1 MQMTFQI
8 ATKTKD
14 IHISGKVYQK
24 VQDTDGNYYLFAES
38 YPFPEGTLIS
48 ADTTEE
54 FGSLDMPDC
63 EISQSREAGIRA
75 WMDYYKTRIVINIK
89 PLDIPDAMQERF
101 ECYMT
106 LRQYLPAAYALQMVN
121 TFNTD
126 LLMQK
131 VEENPYFFYGPNHD
145 FPIENFSLIDNQT
158 EVSTFD
164 LRREQLTYCIYS
176 RLLMNESQGH
186 TWIDVKSLLQAVNNY
201 LNRDGHV
208 GTDMDLLVA
217 VLNADERFHFDRTTR
232 VTRVGLTKTYETE
245 KKIAHQVH
253 ILTNIHPLFKEQVVV
268 SPHLCK
274 EQVNAVYGITDSG
287 NLSILTGKP
296 GTGKTTTIADILRQ
310 YVNHGNGARAKVIA
324 CLAPTGRAVSRMWE
338 ALCEELSEDML
349 EGVIHS
355 TIHKF
360 LGYGEPKFM
369 QTKKLSAA
377 KDIDLLI
384 IDECSMVDIF
394 LFAQLMDAVDITKCK
409 VVLVGDKD
417 QLPSIAAG
425 NVLTDLIAIGVPTF
439 YLNENHRSVK
449 SIYDNGIRILECA
462 TESFTVDEHFIFLPE
477 EKLDEVLY
485 SEDFLSMDA
494 MLLSPYR
501 KAYARDGR
509 HITGNTTELN
519 EMLHKRY
526 FTTNRV
532 SIGDK
537 VICNKN
543 NYKKGCFNGEI
554 GTVTAITEEG
564 THILFDD
571 ARSVALDDKE
581 WDYAYALTVHKAQ
594 GSECPSVYI
603 YLPKDAADNGLL
615 SKELLYTAVT
625 RAKNKAVIIGEE
637 ATVREI
643 MKHSANQRRT
653 YLRELSEVYSQS
665 KIGCNK

>member
-1 MQMTFQI
+1 MSIAFQI
-8 ATKTKD
+8 ITKKPE
-14 IHISGKVYQK
+14 IHIGGKSYQR
-24 VQDTDGNYYLFAES
+24 VEDMDGNIYLFAETF
-38 YPFPEGTLIS
+38 PFAEGTS
-48 ADTTEE
+48 VEAATCDT
-54 FGSLDMPDC
+54 FGSKDIP
-63 EISQSREAGIRA
+63 EAGYDNLKEWI
-75 WMDYYKTRIVINIK
+75 DYYKTRIVVNIK
-89 PLDIPDAMQERF
+89 PLDIPDDMREKF
-101 ECYMT
+101 DCYMT
-106 LRQYLPAAYALQMVN
+106 LRQYLPAAYALQMTN

-126 LLMQK
+126 LLMRNA
-131 VEENPYFFYGPNHD
+131 EENPYFFYGPNHD
-145 FPIENFSLIDNQT
+145 FPVENFSLIDNQT

-186 TWIDVKSLLQAVNNY
+186 TWIDVTLLLKAVNNC

-208 GTDMDLLVA
+208 GTDMDLLIA
-217 VLNADERFHFDRTTR
+217 ILNSDERFHFDKA
-232 VTRVGLTKTYETE
+232 TRVGLTKSYETE
-245 KKIAHQVH
+245 KKIARQVH

-274 EQVNAVYGITDSG
+274 EQVDAIYGITDSG

-310 YVNHGNGARAKVIA
+310 YVNRNDRARAKVIA

-394 LFAQLMDAVDITKCK
+394 LFAQLMDAIDITKCK

-462 TESFTVDEHFIFLPE
+462 TESFTVDEHFVFLPE

-501 KAYARDGR
+501 KAYAMDGR

-526 FTTNRV
+526 FTTDRV

-537 VICNKN
+537 VICMKN

-564 THILFDD
+564 THVLFDD
-571 ARSVALDDKE
+571 ARSVALDDRE

-603 YLPKDAADNGLL
+603 YLPKDAADDGLL

-637 ATVREI
+637 ETVREI

-653 YLRELSEVYSQS
+653 YLRELSEVYNQS
-665 KIGCNK
+665 S